1 MNVWRTFH
9 VYQFCLI
16 LYLSF
21 LGCLEERMLLRSYP
35 TGRKGY
41 FK

>member
-16 LYLSF
+16 LCLSF
-21 LGCLEERMLLRSYP
+21 LGCLEGRMLLRPYP